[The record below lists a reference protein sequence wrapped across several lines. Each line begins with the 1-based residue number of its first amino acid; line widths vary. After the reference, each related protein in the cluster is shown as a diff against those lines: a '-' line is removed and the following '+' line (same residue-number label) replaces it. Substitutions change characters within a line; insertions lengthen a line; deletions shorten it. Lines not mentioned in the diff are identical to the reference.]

1 MPLDEFSIIQKYFS
15 SLGESQGIS
24 LGVGDDCAIL
34 DIPKGKQLAVTVD
47 TLVEGIH
54 FPVRAS
60 PADIAHRSLR
70 VNLSDIAAMGADPH
84 WFTLALTLPEV
95 SDSWLHQFSQALL
108 TDALSFGCALV
119 GGDTTAGPLSIT
131 IQVLGTISQ
140 GKPLIRGGAQE
151 GDSIYITGSLGEG
164 AAALSLFD
172 ATSDLARIATKD
184 TLNRL
189 LQRFY
194 RPEPRLKEGAY
205 LRDLASAA
213 IDISDGLIA
222 DLGHIAKSSG
232 LGANIELDRLPIA
245 SWLLALAEPSYI
257 EDWVLFGGD
266 DYELCFTVPNRNK
279 DLIESMIS
287 SRELNAVY
295 IGKMS
300 KIPGVRCFDS
310 RGQAV
315 ELKKSGYQHF

>member
-1 MPLDEFSIIQKYFS
+1 M
-15 SLGESQGIS
+15 
-24 LGVGDDCAIL
+24 
-34 DIPKGKQLAVTVD
+34 
-47 TLVEGIH
+47 
-54 FPVRAS
+54 
-60 PADIAHRSLR
+60 
-70 VNLSDIAAMGADPH
+70 
-84 WFTLALTLPEV
+84 
-95 SDSWLHQFSQALL
+95 
-108 TDALSFGCALV
+108 
-119 GGDTTAGPLSIT
+119 
-131 IQVLGTISQ
+131 
-140 GKPLIRGGAQE
+140 
-151 GDSIYITGSLGEG
+151 
-164 AAALSLFD
+164 
-172 ATSDLARIATKD
+172 
-184 TLNRL
+184 
-189 LQRFY
+189 
-194 RPEPRLKEGAY
+194 
-205 LRDLASAA
+205 RDLASAA

>member
-131 IQVLGTISQ
+131 IQVLGTVSQ

-172 ATSDLARIATKD
+172 ATSDLARIATKTLLIVCYRD
-184 TLNRL
+184 SIGLNR
-189 LQRFY
+189 
-194 RPEPRLKEGAY
+194 A
-205 LRDLASAA
+205 
-213 IDISDGLIA
+213 
-222 DLGHIAKSSG
+222 
-232 LGANIELDRLPIA
+232 
-245 SWLLALAEPSYI
+245 
-257 EDWVLFGGD
+257 
-266 DYELCFTVPNRNK
+266 
-279 DLIESMIS
+279 
-287 SRELNAVY
+287 
-295 IGKMS
+295 
-300 KIPGVRCFDS
+300 
-310 RGQAV
+310 
-315 ELKKSGYQHF
+315 